1 MTINKENSFKVY
13 TVVYEVGFEK
23 VFIEILKM
31 FNRNKP

>member
-1 MTINKENSFKVY
+1 MAINKENSFKGY
-13 TVVYEVGFEK
+13 TIVYEVNFEK